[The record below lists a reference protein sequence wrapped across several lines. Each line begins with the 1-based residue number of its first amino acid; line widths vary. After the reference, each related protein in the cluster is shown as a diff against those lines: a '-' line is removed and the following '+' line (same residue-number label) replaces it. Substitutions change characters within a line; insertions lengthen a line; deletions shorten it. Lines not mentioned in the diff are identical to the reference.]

1 MARYLSLSWK
11 MLLLMLSMLL
21 LLLLGFTSL
30 SLLHMQ
36 EQFQRQQAQ
45 RHAQGQQYFT
55 FYNQAV
61 EQQLLT
67 WLQSYAEL
75 QQLHHATDFNQFAE
89 QLLQQTELLQQNFS
103 VTKFSLFNPQ
113 QQLLQQSGGSM
124 PDAARVILQQTEQQQ
139 RPQSAI
145 HCDKRCYKLLSLPL
159 LNKYGDVA
167 VLLLVTELT
176 EVLYSMHQTLG
187 VDVAVVH
194 YQAALTDG
202 LAAGLL
208 QASNRELVQKIYS
221 QLADDSDITSLRQ
234 QGTVVKLDHQQ
245 FYLHRIPLDNK
256 QPDEYLLLVLEDIS
270 EVMREN
276 IRYQQKV
283 LWLAAGC
290 FVAMALLILLLTR
303 SLSRRILH
311 LAQTLPLLAQRRY
324 VQFRQRSASAAGVIT
339 DELSLFSDAVQTLS
353 HDLEKLDQQ
362 LAEKTG
368 SLEQMAMFDQLT
380 GLGNRNMLQ
389 YQLQQALAAL
399 AQHPGFVGIVFLD
412 LDKFKNINNSR
423 SHAVGDQ
430 LLIETAARLRQVVS
444 ATDIV
449 CRFGGDEFAI
459 VIPHLTDVG
468 QAEQLAT
475 QVLAIFNQPFALQH
489 GSVKLTASIGVSTSN
504 DSNISSEEL
513 IRQADLAMYQA
524 KNNGRNCFYLFN
536 QQMSSDLANRLQL
549 EAELRLAI
557 VQQQFYLCFQPQV
570 NLASG
575 KLSGF
580 EALLRWQH
588 PQRGVVAPDEFISV
602 LEQTQLIV
610 DVGYW
615 VFEHSCRYCVAL
627 IAQGLT
633 DITISV
639 NVSAAQFLQADL
651 PQKLAQLLQQFG
663 LSAHHFELE
672 LTEST
677 LVSQVSQTLDVM
689 YQLKAQGFSFAIDDY
704 GTGYSSL
711 NYIKRMPVDTIKIDK
726 SFVLGMLDNP
736 SDYQIVVSTIAMV
749 QKLGLQVVA
758 EGVESLAHLALL
770 RKHNCNVAQ
779 GYYLSRPIAE
789 SQLSEFVSHDVL
801 QQQWPVSLLSQ

>member
-1 MARYLSLSWK
+1 MSRYLSLSWK
-11 MLLLMLSMLL
+11 MLLLMLSMLVL
-21 LLLLGFTSL
+21 LLIGFTSL
-30 SLLHMQ
+30 SLLHMN
-36 EQFQRQQAQ
+36 EQFQRQQTQ

-75 QQLHHATDFNQFAE
+75 QQLHQANDFAE
-89 QLLQQTELLQQNFS
+89 FS
-103 VTKFSLFNPQ
+103 
-113 QQLLQQSGGSM
+113 QQLLQQAELLQLNFAVTKFRLVDPQQHVLLQSGGDM
-124 PDAARVILQQTEQQQ
+124 PPAASTLLQLTEQQQ
-139 RPQSAI
+139 RPQSVI
-145 HCDKRCYKLLSLPL
+145 HCDSRCYKLLSLPL
-159 LNKYGDVA
+159 LNRHGDVA
-167 VLLLVTELT
+167 VLVLVTELT
-176 EVLYSMHQTLG
+176 EVLYSLHQTLG
-187 VDVAVVH
+187 ADVAVLH
-194 YQAALTDG
+194 YQAALSQG
-202 LAAGLL
+202 LQAGLL
-208 QASNRELVQKIYS
+208 QASNRELVQQIYS
-221 QLADDSDITSLRQ
+221 QLELDSDITALRQ
-234 QGTVVKLDHQQ
+234 QGTVVQLQQHQY
-245 FYLHRIPLDNK
+245 YLHRIPLDTE
-256 QPDEYLLLVLEDIS
+256 QPDDYLLLVLEDIS
-270 EVMREN
+270 DVMREN
-276 IRYQQKV
+276 YRYQQKV

-303 SLSRRILH
+303 SISRRILH

-324 VQFRQRSASAAGVIT
+324 VQFRQRSAQSDGVIA

-353 HDLEKLDQQ
+353 HDLEKLDLQ

-368 SLEQMAMFDQLT
+368 SLEQMAMYDQLT

-389 YQLQQALAAL
+389 YQLQQALSAL
-399 AQHPGFVGIVFLD
+399 KQQPGNVGIVFLD

-444 ATDIV
+444 PDDV
-449 CRFGGDEFAI
+449 LCRFGGDEFAI
-459 VIPHLTDVG
+459 VLPQLTDAL

-475 QVLAIFNQPFALQH
+475 RVLAMFNQPFSLLH
-489 GSVKLTASIGVSTSN
+489 GSVKLTASIGVSTTS
-504 DSNISSEEL
+504 DSKISSEEL
-513 IRQADLAMYQA
+513 IRRADLAMYQA
-524 KNNGRNCFYLFN
+524 KSNGRNCSYLFN
-536 QQMSSDLANRLQL
+536 EQMSSDLASRLQL
-549 EAELRLAI
+549 EAELRQAI
-557 VQQQFYLCFQPQV
+557 TQQQFYLCFQPQV
-570 NLASG
+570 NLTSG

-588 PQRGVVAPDEFISV
+588 PQRGVVAPDEFIGV

-615 VFEHSCRYCVAL
+615 VFEHSCRHCVAL

-633 DITISV
+633 DVVIAV
-639 NVSAAQFLQADL
+639 NVSAAQFLQPDL
-651 PQKLAQLLQQFG
+651 PQRLGQLLQQYG
-663 LSAHHFELE
+663 LSASHFELE

-689 YQLKAQGFSFAIDDY
+689 YQLKAQGFGFAIDDF

-711 NYIKRMPVDTIKIDK
+711 NYLKRMPVNTIKIDK
-726 SFVLGMLDNP
+726 SFVLGMLENP

-758 EGVESLAHLALL
+758 EGVESLAHIELL
-770 RKHNCNVAQ
+770 QQHHCNVVQ

-789 SQLSEFVSHDVL
+789 SQLADFVSQEVL
-801 QQQWPVSLLSQ
+801 ARQWPAALLR